1 MNSSKKH
8 DFDRDI
14 EIDDSSDHERTER
27 EYQESMLELVA
38 AFNQTLKNRKD
49 KKLQQARKAQ
59 QNTVKQVHNHL
70 WKWE

>member
-1 MNSSKKH
+1 MNSSKVH

-14 EIDDSSDHERTER
+14 EIDDSSDNERVER

-38 AFNQTLKNRKD
+38 IFNQSLKNRKD
-49 KKLQQARKAQ
+49 KKLQQAQKAQ
-59 QNTVKQVHNHL
+59 QNTVKEVHNRL